1 MTNELKDIAQRL
13 SGYGEETDWV
23 INSASKR
30 PDGGWDLI
38 VYPSNKDKPKDT
50 KEATN
55 DNN

>member
-23 INSASKR
+23 INTASKR